1 MPNTRKIYASM
12 KEFPHIRR
20 KFLCINLSMAERLKD
35 FVTKQGMKAF
45 FSIKVC
51 FLMTFK
57 MYLYS

>member
-1 MPNTRKIYASM
+1 M

-20 KFLCINLSMAERLKD
+20 KFLRINLSIAERLKD

>member
-1 MPNTRKIYASM
+1 M

-20 KFLCINLSMAERLKD
+20 KFLRINLSMAERLNA
-35 FVTKQGMKAF
+35 FVTKQGMKAFF